1 MSISDELNSRLN
13 IVDIISEYVSL
24 KKAGS
29 EYKGLC
35 PFHSE
40 KTPSFSVSDRKQ
52 AYHCFGCGCGG
63 GMIKFVMD
71 YNNIDYL
78 EAVGILA
85 KKAGIDLTHK
95 MDSNKYNMRIKEL
108 QIVKQIKEVNNLA
121 ARFYVGALYSPVGER
136 AIAYLNGRGMD
147 KKAIAKS
154 GLGYSPNP
162 YALYELLKDRYN
174 DEILLKSGIFK
185 LNNNGKLA
193 DVFKNR
199 LIFPILNENREVI
212 AFGGRTLDKDGFP
225 KYINSQETAAF
236 SKKKTLYGLYLS
248 KRKKNRDYFLI
259 CEGYMDVI
267 ALNRAGYDN
276 AVASLG
282 TSLTTGQLHLIKA
295 YTDNLYFMYDSD
307 EAGIKAI
314 NRAIPLAIAEGLYLK
329 VVDLKP
335 YKDPDEF
342 LSEMGKEELEK
353 RIENA
358 VNPVFFRGDVLYRN
372 VDKKDP
378 DSRLRFFN
386 QLADILSDISDNIVR
401 TEYIS
406 SCADRYLLDKNL
418 LLSEVNSQ
426 GYKKEVRHLNEE
438 QRQKDRDVHRKKPN
452 TFSEAQG
459 MLLACLIDDKN
470 IYDFVNKY
478 IEEEDFTVEL
488 FKKSYNSLRKSYDE
502 FKGFTFDGLSVEEE
516 SELTYILL
524 KGADFLTDNKENNF
538 MALKEL
544 IIKVKMQRYDEL
556 KKSLENFSSEEE
568 LITKRNELAE
578 IKKLI
583 EKISSLKDF

>member
-1 MSISDELNSRLN
+1 MSISDELNARLS

-71 YNNIDYL
+71 YNNIGYL

-85 KKAGIDLTHK
+85 KKAGIDLTY
-95 MDSNKYNMRIKEL
+95 NRNNIKYDKRIKEL
-108 QIVKQIKEVNNLA
+108 QQIKQIKEINNLA
-121 ARFYVGALYSPVGER
+121 AHFYVGALYSPVGEK
-136 AIAYLNGRGMD
+136 AINYLNSRGMD

-185 LNNNGKLA
+185 LNNKGKLV

-199 LIFPILNENREVI
+199 LIFPILNENREVV
-212 AFGGRTLDKDGFP
+212 AFGGRTLDKDGIP
-225 KYINSQETAAF
+225 KYLNSQETAIF

-248 KRKKNRDYFLI
+248 QRKKNRDYFLI

-276 AVASLG
+276 VVASLG
-282 TSLTTGQLHLIKA
+282 TSLTLGQLHLIKA

-314 NRAIPLAIAEGLYLK
+314 NRAIPLAVAEGLYLK
-329 VVDLKP
+329 VVDLNP

-342 LSEMGKEELEK
+342 LAEMGKDELEK

-358 VNPVFFRGDVLYRN
+358 VNPIFFRGDVLYRN

-386 QLADILSDISDNIVR
+386 QLAGILSDISDNIVR

-406 SCADRYLLDKNL
+406 SCADRYLLDENL
-418 LLSEVNSQ
+418 LKSEVNSQ
-426 GYKKEVRHLNEE
+426 GYKKEVRHINEE
-438 QRQKDRDVHRKKPN
+438 QRQKDREVYRKKPDTVN
-452 TFSEAQG
+452 RAQG
-459 MLLACLIDDKN
+459 MLLAWLIDDKN

-488 FKKSYNSLRKSYDE
+488 FKKSYKSLRKSYDE
-502 FKGFTFDGLSVEEE
+502 FKGFTFDGLSSEEE

-538 MALKEL
+538 TALKEL
-544 IIKVKMQRYDEL
+544 IIKVKMQRYNEL
-556 KKSLENFSSEEE
+556 KKGLENFSSEEE

-583 EKISSLKDF
+583 EKIISLNDF

>member
-1 MSISDELNSRLN
+1 MSISDELNSRLS
-13 IVDIISEYVSL
+13 IVDVISEYVSL

-35 PFHSE
+35 PFHNE
-40 KTPSFSVSDRKQ
+40 KTPSFSVSERKQ

-71 YNNIDYL
+71 YNNIDYS
-78 EAVGILA
+78 EAIGILA
-85 KKAGIDLTHK
+85 KKAGIELRY
-95 MDSNKYNMRIKEL
+95 NKNNIRDDKKIKEL
-108 QIVKQIKEVNNLA
+108 YLIKQIKEINNIA
-121 ARFYVGALYSPVGER
+121 ARFYVGALYSSVGER
-136 AIAYLNGRGMD
+136 AINYLNCRGMD
-147 KKAIAKS
+147 KKAIAKA
-154 GLGYSPNP
+154 GLGYSPNS
-162 YALYELLKDRYN
+162 YALYDILKDKYE
-174 DEILLKSGIFK
+174 DEVLLKSGTFK
-185 LNNNGKLA
+185 LNNKGKLV
-193 DVFKNR
+193 DIFKNR

-212 AFGGRTLDKDGFP
+212 AFGGRTLDKDGIP
-225 KYINSQETAAF
+225 KYLNSQESVVF

-248 KRKKNRDYFLI
+248 QRKKNRDYFLI

-282 TSLTTGQLHLIKA
+282 TALTGSQLHLIKA

-307 EAGIKAI
+307 NAGINAI

-329 VVDLKP
+329 VVDLNP

-342 LSEMGKEELEK
+342 LAERGKEELEK

-358 VNPVFFRGDVLYRN
+358 INPVFFKGDLLYRD
-372 VDKKDP
+372 VDKRDP

-386 QLADILSDISDNIVR
+386 QLSGILSDISDNVVR

-406 SCADRYLLDKNL
+406 SCANRYLLDENL
-418 LLSEVNSQ
+418 LKSEVNSQ
-426 GYKKEVRHLNEE
+426 GYRKEVRHLNEE
-438 QRQKDRDVHRKKPN
+438 QREKDREVHRKKSKI
-452 TFSEAQG
+452 FSEAQG
-459 MLLACLIDDKN
+459 MLLAWLIDDKN
-470 IYDFVNKY
+470 VYDFVEQY

-488 FKKSYNSLRKSYDE
+488 FRKSYNSLKKSYDE
-502 FKGFTFDGLSVEEE
+502 FKGFTFDGLSAEEE

-544 IIKVKMQRYDEL
+544 IIKVKMEGYDEL
-556 KKSLENFSSEEE
+556 KKSLEDVSNEEE
-568 LITKRNELAE
+568 LISKRNELAR

-583 EKISSLKDF
+583 EKISGLNSF